1 MILSRKVRLRP
12 TPEQESKLWQSVGTA
27 RYIYNYTLAKQE
39 ENYKSGGKCHN
50 IRSTKTRIET
60 KNNNIS
66 GFGCGV
72 II

>member
-39 ENYKSGGKCHN
+39 ENYK
-50 IRSTKTRIET
+50 I
-60 KNNNIS
+60 
-66 GFGCGV
+66 
-72 II
+72 